1 MIPFRAMRRFIRFAI
16 AILATFSAIVA
27 DARMRLV
34 GMGEGKDSIAFKEVV
49 NCGLPVIDIET
60 INHEWPTAE
69 YVKAPS
75 GYAGKSIINPTKVPG
90 RMVMLEGDQT
100 LYDSGDYR
108 EDVSGMTI
116 RIRGNSSAYA
126 EKKPYKIHLEEKA
139 DLLRRNNP
147 NFREKDWLL
156 IRDEYLTTMQG
167 FEVNRLLEMAWTP
180 GYRYVNVVFNN
191 EYRGVYLLVESV
203 KRNNSCRLAVSKT
216 GFIVEFDSYW
226 WTADYYVRSI
236 LRTTRH
242 YTFKYPE
249 TFTNDDKAFIKQRL
263 SDFENAVLNGGD
275 YGQWL
280 DVESLAKWCLGQ
292 DIVAT
297 SDAGGVNLFFTLNDR
312 EPGSLLTVPLMWD
325 FDSSEN
331 YRDTWSRPH
340 SVLMKTYFNNVNR
353 DFVDAFVA
361 AWQKYSYHI
370 DLKMLAFFQNFYSSQ
385 QGTGYMN
392 SIVLE
397 NLRWNTEYEAAII
410 ISDRGVWFLDRKV
423 WLDKAIGK
431 LNPRGDVNI
440 DGIVDIDDVN
450 QLVNMMVRK
459 VRPNLRVADF
469 NTDGVV
475 DVDDMNVLL
484 NILVHKE

>member
-1 MIPFRAMRRFIRFAI
+1 
-16 AILATFSAIVA
+16 
-27 DARMRLV
+27 MRLV
-34 GMGEGKDSIAFKEVV
+34 GMGEGKDSIPFAEVV
-49 NCGLPVIDIET
+49 QCGLPVIDVET
-60 INHEWPTAE
+60 IDHEWPTAA

-75 GYAGKSIINPTKVPG
+75 GYSGKSIINPTKVPG
-90 RMVMLEGDQT
+90 RMVMLEGNQT

-108 EDVSGMTI
+108 EEVSGMTI

-126 EKKPYKIHLEEKA
+126 DKKPYKIHLEEKA

-147 NFREKDWLL
+147 IFREKDWLL
-156 IRDEYLTTMQG
+156 IRDEYLTAMQG

-180 GYRYVNVVFNN
+180 GYRYVNLVINN

-203 KRNNSCRLAVSKT
+203 KRNNSCRLAVDKT

-226 WTADYYVRSI
+226 WTADYYVRST
-236 LRTTRH
+236 LHSTRH
-242 YTFKYPE
+242 YTLKYPE
-249 TFTNDDKAFIKQRL
+249 PLTADDKAFIKQKLR
-263 SDFENAVLNGGD
+263 DFENAVFTGGD
-275 YGQWL
+275 YSQWL

-292 DIVAT
+292 DILGT

-312 EPGSLLTVPLMWD
+312 APGSLLTVPLMWD

-331 YRDTWSRPH
+331 NYDKWSRPH
-340 SVLMKTYFNNVNR
+340 LVLMKTYFNNVNR
-353 DFVDAFVA
+353 DFVDAFVV
-361 AWQKYSYHI
+361 AWQKYSYHL
-370 DLKMLAFFQNFYSSQ
+370 DLKMLAFFQNFYESQ

-397 NLRWNTEYEAAII
+397 NMRWNTDYEAAMM
-410 ISDRGVWFLDRKV
+410 ISNRGVWFLDRKV
-423 WLDKAIGK
+423 WLDNAFAK
-431 LNPRGDVNI
+431 LSKRGDVNI
-440 DGIVDIDDVN
+440 DGTVDIDDVN
-450 QLVNMMVRK
+450 QLVNMLVRK
-459 VRPNLRVADF
+459 ARPNLRVADF